1 MDLPS
6 WASCLRRRRRAG
18 RHRVVR
24 RLRGERVRRAR
35 GVIRVPGVRV
45 VTPDDRRFALTYIAL
60 GLAIFAVAALGEVC
74 R

>member
-1 MDLPS
+1 M
-6 WASCLRRRRRAG
+6 
-18 RHRVVR
+18 R